1 MKYVIIAFTSLLFGW
16 NQLNEISQ
24 LSDSQNVGATPRFT
38 IDPEGNP
45 VLSWVEKVDEKV
57 NLFFFAVSKDGGH
70 TFSEK
75 ISVKVPEKISTH
87 AEGMPKIAFKKD
99 GEIIASFEMSKPTP
113 TDRFAGNLYYVSSK
127 DGGKTWT
134 EPQTVHSDVTAGK
147 SHSFS
152 DITSLPDGQI
162 GFVWLDEKLGKYA
175 GRSVKFRQT
184 LSNGTLSPE
193 VVVDSNACQCC
204 RTNLFVDSDK
214 NIHILYRDMLAD
226 GSRDISH
233 VLSKDGGKTFSDAKV
248 IFDDKWKVNACPH
261 TGPSITQVGKDL
273 YTTWFTGKEN
283 EAGVRLTKLG
293 SGKLMDNIA
302 TNRAK
307 HPQVSNLDNKLVMVW
322 EQSMQKDEAFFTK
335 IGLKIFDKGSVK
347 EEWISPDGMV
357 CNYPVVLAV
366 GKDLLVA
373 YEQKKDIKDNAT
385 IVIQRINTSER

>member
-1 MKYVIIAFTSLLFGW
+1 MKYLIITVLSILLGLEQS
-16 NQLNEISQ
+16 NKITQI
-24 LSDSQNVGATPRFT
+24 SDSQNVGATPRFVK
-38 IDPEGNP
+38 DVNGNP
-45 VLSWVEKVDEKV
+45 VLSWVEKEGDKV
-57 NLFFFAVSKDGGH
+57 NRFFFAISKDGGV

-75 ISVKVPEKISTH
+75 MMVKVPETISTH
-87 AEGMPKIAFKKD
+87 AEGMPKMAFKKN
-99 GEIIASFEMSKPTP
+99 GEIVASFEMSKPTP
-113 TDRFAGNLYYVSSK
+113 TERFAGNLYYVVSK
-127 DGGKTWT
+127 DNGKTWT
-134 EPQTVHSDVTAGK
+134 EPQTVHQDVTAGK

-152 DITSLPDGQI
+152 DITTLPDGQI
-162 GFVWLDEKLGKYA
+162 GFVWLDEKLGKYT

-184 LSNGTLSPE
+184 LSDGTLSPE
-193 VVVDSNACQCC
+193 IVVDSNACQCC
-204 RTNLFVDSDK
+204 RTNLFIDSDK

-233 VLSKDGGKTFSDAKV
+233 VISKDGGKTFSDGKV

-273 YTTWFTGKEN
+273 YATWFTGKEN

-307 HPQVSNLDNKLVMVW
+307 HSQVSNLDNKLVLVW

-335 IGLKIFDKGSVK
+335 IGLKIFDKGTVK

-373 YEQKKDIKDNAT
+373 YEQKKDIKSNAIIT
-385 IVIQRINTSER
+385 IQRINVSVK